1 MKSGFVPGIVREVDA
16 VVTDDMCPAFDG
28 VVVHRV
34 YSTWSM
40 VHHMEM
46 AARRV
51 LVDFLDD
58 DEEGV
63 GARVCVDH
71 HSPARVG
78 TRVTVRA
85 ELTDVRHNR
94 AVCRVT
100 AWDGDRLLGEGEQ
113 VQVILKKGRIRA
125 LFERSGVRG

>member
-1 MKSGFVPGIVREVDA
+1 MKDGFVPGIVREIHA
-16 VVTDDMCPAFDG
+16 EVTDDMCPAFDG

-34 YSTWSM
+34 YATWSM
-40 VHHMEM
+40 VHHMEI

-51 LVDFLDD
+51 LVDYLDD
-58 DEEGV
+58 DEEGI

-71 HSPARVG
+71 HAPALVG
-78 TRVTVRA
+78 TVVTVRA
-85 ELTDVRHNR
+85 ELTDIRHNR

-113 VQVILKKGRIRA
+113 VQVILKKDK
-125 LFERSGVRG
+125 LTQVFERSRTRG